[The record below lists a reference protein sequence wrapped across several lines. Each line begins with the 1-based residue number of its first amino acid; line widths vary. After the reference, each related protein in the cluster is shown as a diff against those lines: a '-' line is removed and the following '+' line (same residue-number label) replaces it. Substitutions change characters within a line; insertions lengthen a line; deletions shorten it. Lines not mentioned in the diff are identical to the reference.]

1 MQIDEICGTIFV
13 ENDNIWKTRAHWVPG
28 PQGGS
33 TMQDIHLIALD
44 LDGTVFDDQKHITPR
59 TLAAIRAAL
68 DKGIDVIPATG
79 RSVTGVPKEFLH
91 MPGVRYALTSN
102 GASVVELATGKAI
115 VTLPFETDLA
125 LRVLEVVQRFSS
137 SLSLFVNGECYTDPA
152 SAAIVEACCPP
163 ELLSYVRDSRVVVD
177 DLAALI
183 RSRPGEVEK
192 FSIMYASTELRD
204 AAREAVLAACPEVD
218 ATSSVKDN
226 LELNA
231 PGVNKGRGLMAL
243 AEYLGLR
250 KDQVM
255 ACGDS
260 GNDLEMVRLA
270 GLGVAMANAFPEVKE
285 VADVITLDNNHDG
298 VAAAIETYALGKPV
312 A

>member
-1 MQIDEICGTIFV
+1 
-13 ENDNIWKTRAHWVPG
+13 
-28 PQGGS
+28 
-33 TMQDIHLIALD
+33 MQDIRLIALD
-44 LDGTVFDDQKHITPR
+44 LDGTVFDDQKHITPH

-68 DKGIDVIPATG
+68 DAGIDVIPATG
-79 RSVTGVPKEFLH
+79 RSVTGVPQEFLH
-91 MPGVRYALTSN
+91 MDGVRYALTSN

-115 VTLPFETDLA
+115 VTLPFETDMA
-125 LRVLEVVQRFSS
+125 LQLLEVVQRFPC
-137 SLSLFVNGECYTDPA
+137 SLSLFVNGECYTDSA
-152 SAAIVEACCPP
+152 SAAQVEACCPP

-177 DLAALI
+177 DLAEVI
-183 RSRPGEVEK
+183 RTRPGEVEK
-192 FSIMYASTELRD
+192 FSIMYENTAVRD
-204 AAREAVLAACPEVD
+204 AAKAAVLAVRPDVD

-260 GNDLEMVRLA
+260 GNDLEMVRMA
-270 GLGVAMANAFPEVKE
+270 GLGVAMENAFPEVKA

-298 VAAAIETYALGKPV
+298 VAAAIETYALGRKV
-312 A
+312 EEKA